1 MFQTLHHCNL
11 CLCDW
16 QGSDADSNT
25 SSIEVVEQEAEDEV
39 ELGHSNPV
47 SRDTSPECIELEQ
60 LMKVAGEQIL
70 NVFMHYIKQGKG
82 VGARLCFNFIL
93 YPRCFWK
100 TEIYHT

>member
-1 MFQTLHHCNL
+1 M
-11 CLCDW
+11 CDW

-60 LMKVAGEQIL
+60 LMKVAGEKKRECFHVL
-70 NVFMHYIKQGKG
+70 YKAREGGGGMLVF
-82 VGARLCFNFIL
+82 
-93 YPRCFWK
+93 
-100 TEIYHT
+100 